1 MAEPPDDGANDPVSG
16 REPSDEAFL
25 AADPTASPPAGWYDL
40 GPVDAFADRQLR
52 EVRVGR
58 LRLAISYSDGRF
70 GAISGVCNHVGGP
83 LGDGTLEGDYV
94 VCPWHYWRFHRE
106 SGAGEPGYE
115 ADRVPSHR
123 VEVRDGRLWVELQ
136 PATKRGRL
144 PHQPHPLSREP
155 VREPGPPRVVGI
167 STTVMDVAHPRY
179 STSEA
184 LLEVGLQHAA
194 STGAETRLLRLR
206 DLAFRSCEGF
216 YSKSARACTW
226 PCSITQMDKR
236 DQLEAVYEAVV
247 HWADVILLASPI
259 RWGAAS
265 SLYYKMVER
274 MNCIQNQI
282 TIKNKVL
289 MRDKVAAFVIT
300 GGQDGVQAVAG
311 QMLGFFA
318 EIGCVFPPFPYVAHT
333 RGWSA
338 EDMEHNVSFVQM
350 SEELRDGTRELVDR
364 TLEASRRLLAAP
376 QCAPRINRGGRKG
389 HGMAGEMAAQPSEPP
404 AEPIPALEGV

>member
-1 MAEPPDDGANDPVSG
+1 MAEPPSSAPLEMP
-16 REPSDEAFL
+16 EPTGG
-25 AADPTASPPAGWYDL
+25 PGWYDL
-40 GPVDAFADRQLR
+40 GPVEALADRPVR
-52 EVRVGR
+52 EVRIGR
-58 LRLAISYSDGRF
+58 VRLALTYRNGTF

-83 LGDGTLEGDYV
+83 LGQGNLEGDYL
-94 VCPWHYWRFHRE
+94 VCPWHYWRFERTT
-106 SGAGEPGYE
+106 GAGEPGYE
-115 ADRVPSHR
+115 ADRVPSYR
-123 VEVRDGRLWVELQ
+123 VEVRDGHVWVDLVQ
-136 PATKRGRL
+136 ATKRGRL
-144 PHQPHPLSREP
+144 PHPPHPLAREP

-167 STTVMDVAHPRY
+167 STTVMDTTHPRY

-184 LLEVGLQHAA
+184 LLEVGLEHAA
-194 STGAETRLLRLR
+194 ALGHGTRLLRLR

-282 TIKNKVL
+282 TIRNKVL
-289 MRDKVAAFVIT
+289 MRDKVASFVIT

-318 EIGCVFPPFPYVAHT
+318 EIGCTFPPFPYVAHT

-338 EDMEHNVSFVQM
+338 EDMEHNVEFVKM

-364 TLEASRRLLAAP
+364 ALETSRRLLAAP
-376 QCAPRINRGGRKG
+376 VGGERMARGGRKA
-389 HGMAGEMAAQPSEPP
+389 HAMADEMPMQPAEPP
-404 AEPIPALEGV
+404 AEPIPALEGTST